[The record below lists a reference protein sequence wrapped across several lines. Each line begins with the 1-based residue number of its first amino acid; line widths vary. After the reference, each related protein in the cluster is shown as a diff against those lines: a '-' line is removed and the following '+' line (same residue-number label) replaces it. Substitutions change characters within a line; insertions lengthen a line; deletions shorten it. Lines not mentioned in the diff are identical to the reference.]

1 MRTTVRILF
10 IVMFMG
16 LLSPALA
23 EEAVRELTWD
33 DLIPEGYMPEDLLSQ
48 LDTSKLAD
56 DDPETIRIY
65 EELRQKWA
73 ESPADDS
80 LDGQL
85 VKLPGFVVP
94 LDGGPKAVS
103 EFLMVPFFG
112 GCIHVPPPP
121 ANQTVLVDVLD
132 EKGTEYEMFDTVWVT
147 GIIRVERIE
156 EELGTA
162 GYRIDA
168 RKIEPYE

>member
-1 MRTTVRILF
+1 VRLLCLLLIL
-10 IVMFMG
+10 G
-16 LLSPALA
+16 LFSTSWA

-33 DLIPEGYMPEDLLSQ
+33 DLIPEGYMPEELLAQ

-56 DDPETIRIY
+56 DDPETMRIY
-65 EELRQKWA
+65 EELRKKWA
-73 ESPADDS
+73 ESPADEQ

-85 VKLPGFVVP
+85 IKLPGFVVP

-132 EKGTEYEMFDTVWVT
+132 EKGTAYEMFETVWVT
-147 GIIRVERIE
+147 GIIKVERIE

-168 RKIEPYE
+168 QKIEPYE